1 MAIPAFGIPIVQSD
15 NRPTFIPDLKKYI
28 SLPIFNKMAANT
40 SKTKTK
46 RRNFQ
51 LEQL

>member
-28 SLPIFNKMAANT
+28 SLPIFNKMAENT

-46 RRNFQ
+46 TKNLQ

>member
-40 SKTKTK
+40 PKTKTK
-46 RRNFQ
+46 NLQ